1 MTKYISRM
9 LHFFSFKKKTDC
21 QTKISLPIDSITEI
35 QIDSIFKYTLNQ
47 FETKL
52 SSVLLIGL
60 FILYCFS
67 IIASGI
73 AYSIYHSS
81 YWLIFLFIFIFS
93 ILMLGLF
100 HLLTDYSTYKRTQYF
115 FKLEACLKENNLHTT
130 HDIEHLIT
138 YFTARI
144 KDELS
149 TTNYTANLALIMSSL
164 IALYNIFHIQLFI
177 IGFVIV
183 LFVGL
188 ILLTK
193 QLFTGKSR
201 HHKNYFLLQ
210 TLEHILFTLYAREK
224 NSAK

>member
-1 MTKYISRM
+1 MTKYILLM

-21 QTKISLPIDSITEI
+21 QNKIISPIDSITDI
-35 QIDSIFKYTLNQ
+35 QFDSIFKFTLNQ
-47 FETKL
+47 FETKFP
-52 SSVLLIGL
+52 SVLLMGL
-60 FILYCFS
+60 FIIYSFS
-67 IIASGI
+67 ILACGI

-81 YWLIFLFIFIFS
+81 YWINFLYIFISS
-93 ILMLGLF
+93 ILLLTLF
-100 HLLTDYSTYKRTQYF
+100 HLFTDYAAYKRAQYF
-115 FKLEACLKENNLHTT
+115 LKLEACLKENNLHTP

-138 YFTARI
+138 YFKTLI

-164 IALYNIFHIQLFI
+164 VALYNIFHMQLFI

-193 QLFTGKSR
+193 QLFTGKPR
-201 HHKNYFLLQ
+201 DHKNYYLLQ
-210 TLEHILFTLYAREK
+210 ALEHILFTLYAKEK
-224 NSAK
+224 KHPK